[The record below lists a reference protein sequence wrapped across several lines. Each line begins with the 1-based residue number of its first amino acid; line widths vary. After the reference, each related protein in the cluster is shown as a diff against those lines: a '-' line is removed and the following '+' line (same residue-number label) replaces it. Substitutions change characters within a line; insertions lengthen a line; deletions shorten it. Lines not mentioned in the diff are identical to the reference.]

1 MALIIDWWGFYKKD
15 IIMTFFSNQ
24 SNGQPSP
31 RRFRIIL
38 LFAFLSLIPIGY
50 PTYRLAFYLH
60 KPKTILTTPPQEIN
74 GKIVTLRPLQ
84 EEFFISFHNMFS
96 NLVRKNLEF
105 PEFITLGYTIRYLQD
120 LQRKVKEGKMLLY
133 CIFDN
138 KDNKLIGAINIKEKN
153 ESELGQLGWWIN
165 EAYWGGGRAQEAL
178 NLMSKTYFKLKPH
191 EKSYIA
197 HVRLWN
203 KRGYLAL
210 KKNGFQDVGYF
221 YEGGKPTRYILER
234 KPR

>member
-1 MALIIDWWGFYKKD
+1 MK
-15 IIMTFFSNQ
+15 FFSNQ
-24 SNGQPSP
+24 HNNQSSS
-31 RRFRIIL
+31 RRLRIAL
-38 LFAFLSLIPIGY
+38 LITIISLIPIGY
-50 PTYRLAFYLH
+50 GAYRLVRHLH
-60 KPKTILTTPPQEIN
+60 ESTAILTSPPQEVK
-74 GKIVTLRPLQ
+74 GKIVTLRQLK
-84 EEFFISFHNMFS
+84 EEYFVSFHNMFS

-105 PEFITLGYTIRYLQD
+105 PEFITLGYTIRYLQE
-120 LQRKVKEGKMLLY
+120 LQRKASEGKMLVY

-138 KDNKLIGAINIKEKN
+138 KDNKLIGAINIKEK
-153 ESELGQLGWWIN
+153 SEAVLGQLGWWIN

-178 NLMSKTYFKLKPH
+178 TLMSKTYFKLKPH

-210 KKNGFQDVGYF
+210 KKNGFQDVGFF

-234 KPR
+234 KRL